1 MPDVLSVVGTVTTG
15 PGAGNMGNVA
25 TQTYDLLIRQPL
37 RSRLWFDPIAT
48 VSTTSQSHRG
58 ASVTFTFAGDLA
70 VATTP
75 LTETADVD
83 AVGLSNSQLNVTM
96 TEYGN
101 AVVTT
106 AKLRGMAFTPVDPI
120 AAERISRN
128 AALTIDTLARTAL
141 EATTNVV
148 TDTAANLTAGDIRSA
163 YVNLRENNVDPVD
176 GEFYLAFIH
185 PRQALDLRAAT
196 ATTDWR
202 APQVYSG
209 DASRIYNGEIGA
221 FEGFR
226 FIVTNRVSTGGSGA
240 TGTFNSL
247 FVGAEGLA
255 KAYSSA
261 PGFGAMPGVVMGEVT
276 DKLRRFQPVGWYWL
290 GGYKV
295 FRNEAVRK
303 VITRSSLGV

>member
-1 MPDVLSVVGTVTTG
+1 MPDVLSAVGTVTTG
-15 PGAGNMGNVA
+15 PGAGNMGEVA
-25 TQTYDLLIRQPL
+25 TQTYDLLIRKPL

-48 VSTTSQSHRG
+48 IGSTKQSHRG
-58 ASVTFTFAGDLA
+58 ASVTFSFVGDLA
-70 VATTP
+70 AATTP
-75 LTETADVD
+75 LSETVDVD
-83 AVGLSNSQLNVTM
+83 AVGLSDSTNNVTM

-106 AKLRGMAFTPVDPI
+106 AKLRGMTHTPVDPV

-148 TDTAANLTAGDIRSA
+148 TDTAANLSAGDIRSA
-163 YVNLRENNVDPVD
+163 FVNLQENNVETWD

-196 ATTDWR
+196 AVTDWR
-202 APQVYSG
+202 APQVYG
-209 DASRIYNGEIGA
+209 NDQRMLLNGEIGA

-226 FIVTNRVSTGGSGA
+226 FIVTNRVSTGGTGL

-247 FVGAEGLA
+247 FLGAEALA

-261 PGFGAMPGVVMGEVT
+261 PGFGSMPGVVMGEVT

-295 FRNEAVRK
+295 FRNECVRK

>member
-1 MPDVLSVVGTVTTG
+1 MPDVPTTTSTMNDVVTT
-15 PGAGNMGNVA
+15 A
-25 TQTYDLLIRQPL
+25 YDLAIRLPL

-48 VSTTSQSHRG
+48 VASTNQSHRG
-58 ASVTFTFAGDLA
+58 ASVTFTFTGDLA
-70 VATTP
+70 AATTP
-75 LTETADVD
+75 LTETTDVD
-83 AVGLSNSQLNVTM
+83 AVAISDTTNNVTM

-106 AKLRGMAFTPVDPI
+106 AKLRGTSHTPVDPI

-141 EATTNVV
+141 EATTNSVS
-148 TDTAANLTAGDIRSA
+148 DTGANLSA
-163 YVNLRENNVDPVD
+163 SDVRASYVNLSENNVEPWD

-185 PRQALDLRAAT
+185 PRQALDLKAAT
-196 ATTDWR
+196 DLAGWR
-202 APQVYSG
+202 APQVYGS
-209 DASRIYNGEIGA
+209 DQRKIMNGEIGE

-226 FIVTNRVSTGGSGA
+226 FIVTNRVSTAGSGA

-247 FVGAEGLA
+247 FVGAEALA

-261 PGFGAMPGVVMGEVT
+261 PGFGPQPGVVMGEIT
-276 DKLRRFQPVGWYWL
+276 DKLKRFQPVGWYWL

-295 FRNEAVRK
+295 FRNECVRE